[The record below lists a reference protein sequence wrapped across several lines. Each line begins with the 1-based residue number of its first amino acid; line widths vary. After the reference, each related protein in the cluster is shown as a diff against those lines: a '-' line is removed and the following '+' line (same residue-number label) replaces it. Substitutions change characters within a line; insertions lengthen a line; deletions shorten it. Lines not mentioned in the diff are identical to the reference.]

1 MDKITH
7 QARVEQWTNIINEC
21 LASGMN
27 KTAWC
32 KQNGISDKAFFYWQR
47 IIRKE
52 AFREAALPPPI
63 EMDPKDSALPVFV
76 ELQSSTVGSIK
87 SMNEQSFQPDMIIRK
102 GDLIFEISNSVSL
115 ELLSHIGVLI
125 HAK

>member
-21 LASGMN
+21 LASGMT

-52 AFREAALPPPI
+52 TFHKSALSSPI
-63 EMDPKDSALPVFV
+63 EMIPKDSVLPVFV
-76 ELQSSTVGSIK
+76 EL
-87 SMNEQSFQPDMIIRK
+87 
-102 GDLIFEISNSVSL
+102 
-115 ELLSHIGVLI
+115 
-125 HAK
+125 

>member
-21 LASGMN
+21 LASGMK

-52 AFREAALPPPI
+52 AFHEATLPSPI
-63 EMDPKDSALPVFV
+63 EMVPKDSALPVFV

-102 GDLIFEISNSVSL
+102 GDLTFEISNSVSP
-115 ELLSHIGVLI
+115 ELLSRIGVLI